1 MIEKSFIRNFFV
13 FGFRKISG
21 WSIGSFETFF
31 TRNMLLSRALF
42 TLKLFYFEI
51 LETWILFPF
60 GFTKISR
67 WLISWF
73 EIFRNFLS
81 SWLSTSKFLYL
92 ASFSF
97 ENRVISKFLEI
108 WNFFYF
114 KKTSRRVISWLEIFC
129 SGIFIPEIY
138 LLLEFLLLI
147 LFTNVLAVIAFH
159 SKTLSFW
166 NFANFPFLLIFERFK
181 DGSVANFI
189 LSSVQFILFNFQSYF
204 F

>member
-1 MIEKSFIRNFFV
+1 MDPSNSICRRENSFLSIHLQKFRRIVPLFLCYELMHFSVKYLSLLYSLFV
-13 FGFRKISG
+13 SSLFYFAILFDRKILHSKFLCFRFRKISG

-81 SWLSTSKFLYL
+81 S
-92 ASFSF
+92 
-97 ENRVISKFLEI
+97 
-108 WNFFYF
+108 
-114 KKTSRRVISWLEIFC
+114 
-129 SGIFIPEIY
+129 
-138 LLLEFLLLI
+138 
-147 LFTNVLAVIAFH
+147 
-159 SKTLSFW
+159 
-166 NFANFPFLLIFERFK
+166 
-181 DGSVANFI
+181 
-189 LSSVQFILFNFQSYF
+189 
-204 F
+204 